1 MKRLVALLC
10 CLAILMSVISAAS
23 EGEMIL
29 LDELDEEGREKTA
42 EEMAEDDT
50 EELDLE
56 WEEEEEAPRYTLT
69 PSPEPTETPI
79 PGQTPPPT
87 ATPVPTPSPEPEDP
101 NSLKI
106 GMSSETVRTL
116 QTNLYRLGY
125 YSGDLS
131 GRYGE
136 KTADAVKAFQA
147 DQGLRETGNAS
158 PALQQR
164 IAQTQYR
171 ALTYGR
177 SGYDV
182 KRVQTRLAYLGFY
195 GGRISGNYL
204 DATVEAMKEFQEKM
218 GEAVTGTASSELL
231 SILFSDKARFAAD
244 SALQQKSSAKQAAV
258 VAETVNPNAMPTVK
272 YTKRLA
278 KGSSGAKV
286 RQLQERLTELGY
298 YENSISG
305 SFQGNTRNAVKA
317 FQEQNGL
324 NADGVVG
331 EETWNAIFN
340 SANVVLPG
348 EPPRTTATPEPAPY
362 HLVVDVVNQAVTVYA
377 RDEEGNYTVRIKDMI
392 CSTGTKAN
400 PSPIGDFTLNGRHT
414 LWCLF
419 PKWNDYARYW
429 TQITPSIAFHSV
441 LYNTASTKDLRV
453 ASYNKLG
460 RRASHG
466 CVRLLVSDAK
476 WVYDNVHKG
485 TVVTITDKLP
495 ADPEL
500 RAAVKTVKLN
510 TKTMLPVETPQ
521 PTMEPAYISGA
532 QPPLPL
538 TQLGKGMSSTA
549 VYWLQRKLTELGY
562 YSGKCSGTYLEG
574 TVAAVKAYQMAHG
587 LSGSGT
593 ANVATLEHLYKK
605 ELAAPATF
613 APALT
618 PAPDVIPTP

>member
-1 MKRLVALLC
+1 MKRFLALMCALL
-10 CLAILMSVISAAS
+10 LISCQLTALG

-29 LDELDEEGREKTA
+29 LDELDEEGNPIDADEP
-42 EEMAEDDT
+42 EDDL
-50 EELDLE
+50 ELE
-56 WEEEEEAPRYTLT
+56 WEEEEDTPRFTVT
-69 PSPEPTETPI
+69 PSPEPAQTPT
-79 PGQTPPPT
+79 PGQTLPPT
-87 ATPVPTPSPEPEDP
+87 ATPTPTPTPEPEDP
-101 NSLKI
+101 NALKI
-106 GMSSETVRTL
+106 GSSSEDVRAL

-131 GRYGE
+131 GRFGE
-136 KTADAVKAFQA
+136 KTADAVRAFQA
-147 DQGLRETGNAS
+147 DHGLRETGSAS
-158 PALQQR
+158 PALQQQ
-164 IAQTQYR
+164 IAATSYR
-171 ALTYGR
+171 PLTYGR

-182 KRVQTRLAYLGFY
+182 KRVQTRLCYLGYY

-204 DATVEAMKEFQEKM
+204 EATVEAMKAFQTKM
-218 GEAVTGTASSELL
+218 GEAVTGSASPELQE
-231 SILFSDKARFAAD
+231 ILFSDTARFAAD
-244 SALQQKSSAKQAAV
+244 SALQQKSASKQAPV
-258 VAETVNPNAMPTVK
+258 VAETVNPDAMPTVK
-272 YTKRLA
+272 FTKRLA

-298 YENSISG
+298 YEGSISG

-331 EETWNAIFN
+331 EETWDAIFN
-340 SANVVLPG
+340 TANVVLPG
-348 EPPRTTATPEPAPY
+348 EPPRATATPEPAPY

-377 RDEEGNYTVRIKDMI
+377 RDEDGNYTVRIKDMI
-392 CSTGTKAN
+392 CSTGTKSN
-400 PSPIGDFTLNGRHT
+400 PSPIGDFTLNGRHA

-441 LYNTASTKDLRV
+441 LYYTASVKDLSV

-466 CVRLLVSDAK
+466 CIRLLVSDAK

-485 TVVTITDKLP
+485 TVVTITDKQP

-500 RAAVKTVKLN
+500 KAAVQKVKLN

-521 PTMEPAYISGA
+521 PTMEPDYISGA

-538 TQLGKGMSSTA
+538 TALSKGTSSTA

-562 YSGKCSGTYLEG
+562 YTGKCSGTYLDG
-574 TVAAVKAYQMAHG
+574 TVAAVRAYQMAHG
-587 LSGSGT
+587 LSGNGT
-593 ANVATLEHLYKK
+593 ANVATLEHLYRK
-605 ELAAPATF
+605 ELAAPASF
-613 APALT
+613 APAET
-618 PAPDVIPTP
+618 PAPQAIPTP